1 MEFIKRSTTV
11 TNSLQIKT
19 SVTQHQKEIA
29 DIDKVDKEKKLH
41 NLPKVGVCILIILR
55 IEGL

>member
-11 TNSLQIKT
+11 TNLLQIKT
-19 SVTQHQKEIA
+19 SVTQKETT

-55 IEGL
+55 IGG